1 MRKNIPCHMVDVSC
15 GMVCGKEL
23 PCGAHS
29 CLRVC
34 HKDACLPDGESC
46 QQPCTKKRTLCD
58 HMCAAP
64 CHPDKPCPGTKCKAM
79 VSCVCLC
86 VSP

>member
-1 MRKNIPCHMVDVSC
+1 MVDVSC